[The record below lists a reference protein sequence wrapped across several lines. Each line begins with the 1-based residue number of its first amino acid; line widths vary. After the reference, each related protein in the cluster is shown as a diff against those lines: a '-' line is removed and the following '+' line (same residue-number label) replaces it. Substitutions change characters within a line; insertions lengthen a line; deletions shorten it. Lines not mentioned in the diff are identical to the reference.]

1 MRYMDVFVVL
11 EVHSLTILKD
21 LICDQPNFEKNPVF
35 DW

>member
-1 MRYMDVFVVL
+1 MKFVL
-11 EVHSLTILKD
+11 EVHRLTIFND